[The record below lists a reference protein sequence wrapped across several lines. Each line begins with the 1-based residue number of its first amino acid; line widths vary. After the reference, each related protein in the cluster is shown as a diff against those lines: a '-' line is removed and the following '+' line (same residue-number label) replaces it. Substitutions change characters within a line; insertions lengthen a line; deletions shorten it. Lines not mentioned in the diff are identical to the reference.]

1 MGFSICGA
9 SRLSPAMMPRNSTV
23 SPRLKFPC
31 VLHTSNPTPCF
42 LHPNPQSFFSP
53 SALLFVPFVPCSP
66 AFDLNV
72 SGLKY
77 HLCENAV
84 LLLCMITDLWFSR
97 QKESVCNPHVLYFA
111 LINCSLEG
119 LEDGHCLGLV
129 LLSPGSMKQFWFGFI
144 QATSS
149 KVRHTHTQILSFSAW
164 SATLWMRLSC
174 SKFFHKSVHNMTAFK
189 V

>member
-1 MGFSICGA
+1 
-9 SRLSPAMMPRNSTV
+9 MMPRNNTV
-23 SPRLKFPC
+23 SPRLKFLS

-42 LHPNPQSFFSP
+42 LHPQSFFSP
-53 SALLFVPFVPCSP
+53 STLLFVPFVPCSP

-84 LLLCMITDLWFSR
+84 LLLCMIADLWFSMK
-97 QKESVCNPHVLYFA
+97 KESVCNPHVLYIT
-111 LINCSLEG
+111 LINSSLDG

-129 LLSPGSMKQFWFGFI
+129 LLSPGSTKQPWFGFI
-144 QATSS
+144 QAIGR
-149 KVRHTHTQILSFSAW
+149 KVRHTQILSFSAW

-174 SKFFHKSVHNMTAFK
+174 NKFFHKSVHSMTVF
-189 V
+189 